1 MAGPA
6 CGRER
11 VSAQTLLIA
20 ACFFL
25 PAVLPLLFSWLDMLL
40 AVPVFLLLRTAAD
53 ERTAIVRLRN
63 GLLLAAVGVMLV
75 GEPALLVFSLTMLP
89 VGWSLH
95 RSATAGLSPAATGGA
110 AFVTLGLTWLAFWLA
125 QGLLTESNPYNGLL
139 TLFDRSLQQLAEEAR
154 TKADIPVE
162 IGQQIATLVTDI
174 RNSGLMSKLL
184 PALLVGSAVLTV
196 WLNLVIGSGLLRR
209 FRPDKAVW
217 SEYRYWR
224 LPDPLIWLLI
234 AAIVLLLLGGGS
246 VAQAGYAL
254 AAAAGLAYF
263 FQGAA
268 IFAHLLHRW
277 QVPAFWRAVLYFFV
291 AVQGYGMLLLTVTG
305 VADTWADFRRLTQEK
320 EPAGR
325 S

>member
-20 ACFFL
+20 ACFLL
-25 PAVLPLLFSWLDMLL
+25 PAVLPLLFSWLDTLL

-53 ERTAIVRLRN
+53 ERTAMVRLRN
-63 GLLLAAVGVMLV
+63 GLLLAAGGAMLV

-89 VGWSLH
+89 MGWNLH
-95 RSATAGLSPAATGGA
+95 RSAAQGLSPAAAGGA
-110 AFVTLGLTWLAFWLA
+110 ALAVLALTWLA
-125 QGLLTESNPYNGLL
+125 QGLLTGSNFYADLLIALDTSLERLAEVARTSTEISADVAHQIVMIVTGIRSNGLL
-139 TLFDRSLQQLAEEAR
+139 
-154 TKADIPVE
+154 
-162 IGQQIATLVTDI
+162 
-174 RNSGLMSKLL
+174 
-184 PALLVGSAVLTV
+184 PAILVGGAVLTV

-209 FRPDKAVW
+209 FRLDKAVW
-217 SEYRYWR
+217 PEYRCWR
-224 LPDPLIWLLI
+224 LPDSLIWLLI
-234 AAIVLLLLGGGS
+234 AAVVLSLLGGS
-246 VAQAGYAL
+246 AAQAGYAL
-254 AAAAGLAYF
+254 AVAAGLAYF

-320 EPAGR
+320 KPAGR